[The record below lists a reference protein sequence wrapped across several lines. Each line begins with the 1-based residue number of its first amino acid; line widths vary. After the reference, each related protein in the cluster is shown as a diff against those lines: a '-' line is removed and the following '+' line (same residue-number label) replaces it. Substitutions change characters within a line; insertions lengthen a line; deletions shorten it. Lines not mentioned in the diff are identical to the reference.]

1 MGVRHW
7 VWTKAPI
14 TFHDNEKKEWF
25 EVPAWT
31 KGYLVKPDAHQR
43 ERLES
48 IKRQSGVRHF
58 VVNLAGDWR
67 YISSAVLLTEP
78 EWEARREMLRKEGVA
93 VPDDTSDA

>member
-31 KGYLVKPDAHQR
+31 KGYLVKPDSQQR

-48 IKRQSGVRHF
+48 IKQQKGVRHF

-67 YISSAVLLTEP
+67 YISSSVLMTED
-78 EWEARREMLRKEGVA
+78 EFEARRDALRKEGVI
-93 VPDDTSDA
+93 VQDDKE

>member
-31 KGYLVKPDAHQR
+31 KGYLVKPDSQQR

-48 IKRQSGVRHF
+48 IKQQKGVRYF
-58 VVNLAGDWR
+58 VVQLAGDWR
-67 YISSAVLLTEP
+67 YIPSSVLMTED
-78 EWEARREMLRKEGVA
+78 EFEARRDALRKEGVI
-93 VPDDTSDA
+93 VQDDKE